1 MSAYDSYP
9 LTELPDYRISALEQ
23 AGPALIL
30 ASLAAALGTVD
41 WLRRRKG
48 LSLGLAAMFAGLAG
62 ALLWIYRNPERQ
74 PSRAAKLVLAPGDG
88 HVVSITN
95 IRDGRYVNNS
105 AYLIRIAIG
114 ITDVQV
120 MRAPVGGAIGYRRY
134 EPGHPAAGSEP
145 ADSNW
150 LGIQLDDRTRVLLR
164 QIASPLWQGIPWQS
178 ARRILCWPDLGDQVK
193 PGQVIGHLPLGGH
206 MELYVPARTQVK
218 VRAGQALRGGETVMG
233 EL

>member
-1 MSAYDSYP
+1 MSEYEPYP
-9 LTELPDYRISALEQ
+9 LTELPEYRISALEQ
-23 AGPALIL
+23 AGPPLIL
-30 ASLAAALGTVD
+30 ASLAATISTVD

-48 LSLGLAAMFAGLAG
+48 LSLGLAAIFAGLAG

-74 PSRAAKLVLAPGDG
+74 PSRAAKLIVAPGDG

-95 IRDGRYVNNS
+95 IREDRYVNSS
-105 AYLIRIAIG
+105 AYLIRIAVG

-120 MRAPVGGAIGYRRY
+120 IRAPLGGDIGYRRY
-134 EPGHPAAGSEP
+134 EPGCPAAGSEP

-150 LGIQLDDRTRVLLR
+150 LGIQHDGQTRVLMR

-178 ARRILCWPDLGDQVK
+178 ARRIICWPDLEDQVK
-193 PGQVIGHLPLGGH
+193 PGQVIGHLPLGGS
-206 MELYVPARTQVK
+206 MEIYVPAATQVK
-218 VRAGQALRGGETVMG
+218 VRAGQALRGGETVIG